1 MTSPTPPPIQ
11 RYTCVKCGQRW
22 RTATPPTAC
31 PFCGYIRSAPRPDPT
46 PAQRLRLALLLAVA
60 LLAACGGGGNVGN
73 DAPPWQ
79 QTIEAKCAA
88 PAACPTFPLLD
99 GTPRPTAVTTPNP
112 ALPTAT
118 PPPLT
123 EAEALAT
130 RQPAAMTAAAEGM
143 VARATEEA
151 QP

>member
-1 MTSPTPPPIQ
+1 MTPNEVLIYRIAAAAFVALCATFIALARVLPPPY
-11 RYTCVKCGQRW
+11 RGRARVFLTVCAV
-22 RTATPPTAC
+22 
-31 PFCGYIRSAPRPDPT
+31 
-46 PAQRLRLALLLAVA
+46 AVA
-60 LLAACGGGGNVGN
+60 LMSVVACGGGN
-73 DAPPWQ
+73 DPPPYQ
-79 QTIEAKCAA
+79 LTIEAKCAA

-130 RQPAAMTAAAEGM
+130 RQPLAMTAAAEGM
-143 VARATEEA
+143 VARATGEA
-151 QP
+151 AP

>member
-1 MTSPTPPPIQ
+1 MTPNEVLIYRIAAAAFVALCATFIALARVLPPPY
-11 RYTCVKCGQRW
+11 RGRARVFLTVCAV
-22 RTATPPTAC
+22 
-31 PFCGYIRSAPRPDPT
+31 
-46 PAQRLRLALLLAVA
+46 AVA
-60 LLAACGGGGNVGN
+60 LMSVVACGGGN
-73 DAPPWQ
+73 DPPPYQ
-79 QTIEAKCAA
+79 LTIEAKCAA

-130 RQPAAMTAAAEGM
+130 RQPLAMTAAAEGM
-143 VARATEEA
+143 VARATVEA

>member
-1 MTSPTPPPIQ
+1 MTPNEVLIYRIAAAFFVALCATFIALARVLPPPYRQ
-11 RYTCVKCGQRW
+11 R
-22 RTATPPTAC
+22 
-31 PFCGYIRSAPRPDPT
+31 IRAF
-46 PAQRLRLALLLAVA
+46 LAVCAVSVA
-60 LLAACGGGGNVGN
+60 LMSVVACGGGNVGN

-118 PPPLT
+118 PPPLS

-130 RQPAAMTAAAEGM
+130 RQPLAMTAAAEGM
-143 VARATEEA
+143 SARATESA
-151 QP
+151 P

>member
-1 MTSPTPPPIQ
+1 MTPNELLIYRIAAALFVALCATFIALARVLPPPY
-11 RYTCVKCGQRW
+11 RG
-22 RTATPPTAC
+22 RTRA
-31 PFCGYIRSAPRPDPT
+31 F
-46 PAQRLRLALLLAVA
+46 LAVCAVSVA
-60 LLAACGGGGNVGN
+60 LMSVVACGGGGNGGN

-99 GTPRPTAVTTPNP
+99 GTPRPTAVTTPRP
-112 ALPTAT
+112 GFPTAT

-130 RQPAAMTAAAEGM
+130 RQPPAMTAAAEGM
-143 VARATEEA
+143 VARATGEA

>member
-1 MTSPTPPPIQ
+1 MTPNELLIYRIAAALFVALCATFIALARVLPPPY
-11 RYTCVKCGQRW
+11 RG
-22 RTATPPTAC
+22 RTRA
-31 PFCGYIRSAPRPDPT
+31 F
-46 PAQRLRLALLLAVA
+46 LAVCAVSVA
-60 LLAACGGGGNVGN
+60 LMSVVACGGGNVGN

-99 GTPRPTAVTTPNP
+99 GTPRPTAGTTPRP
-112 ALPTAT
+112 GFPTAT

-123 EAEALAT
+123 RAEALAT

-143 VARATEEA
+143 VARATGEA
-151 QP
+151 AP

>member
-1 MTSPTPPPIQ
+1 MTPTELFIYRVAAALFVALCATFIALARALPPPY
-11 RYTCVKCGQRW
+11 RGRA
-22 RTATPPTAC
+22 RA
-31 PFCGYIRSAPRPDPT
+31 F
-46 PAQRLRLALLLAVA
+46 LALCAVAVA
-60 LLAACGGGGNVGN
+60 LMSVVACGGGNVVNG
-73 DAPPWQ
+73 APPWQ
-79 QTIEAKCAA
+79 MTIEAACAA

-99 GTPRPTAVTTPNP
+99 GTPRPTAVTTPRP
-112 ALPTAT
+112 GFPTAT

-151 QP
+151 RP